1 MKEMKDI
8 RNLLIF
14 ITMITLAL
22 IVIFPKNLG
31 ERTPIWDVKKR
42 FFGDEY
48 GELRSKY
55 FINFNKYKETWH
67 GQEGILNFWNDHD
80 SFTLKEIYLKVG
92 EEIAKNCKIKTSG
105 TIEWTRYDLHVLI
118 LADALTDEPLI
129 IKKGPVEYS
138 LDQTEDSIHEFE
150 AATGIEAE
158 ELLDTVALIRREY
171 REKLNAISEME
182 YQAICA
188 SMKKTIIKLMIMWG
202 IYVLIWEMIRIAE
215 KRYEKS
221 MDDSMKDFIQ

>member
-55 FINFNKYKETWH
+55 FINFNK
-67 GQEGILNFWNDHD
+67 
-80 SFTLKEIYLKVG
+80 
-92 EEIAKNCKIKTSG
+92 
-105 TIEWTRYDLHVLI
+105 
-118 LADALTDEPLI
+118 
-129 IKKGPVEYS
+129 
-138 LDQTEDSIHEFE
+138 
-150 AATGIEAE
+150 
-158 ELLDTVALIRREY
+158 
-171 REKLNAISEME
+171 
-182 YQAICA
+182 
-188 SMKKTIIKLMIMWG
+188 
-202 IYVLIWEMIRIAE
+202 
-215 KRYEKS
+215 
-221 MDDSMKDFIQ
+221 

>member
-8 RNLLIF
+8 RKLLIF

-42 FFGDEY
+42 FFADEY

-67 GQEGILNFWNDHD
+67 GQEGILCFYHKNG
-80 SFTLKEIYLKVG
+80 SSEKSEIYLKVG

-150 AATGIEAE
+150 AATGIKAE